1 MTIRYKQPDH
11 KNALSLIE
19 SAKKEMEFTLAMEI
33 SESSGTT
40 IGRNIYECF
49 RMLGDALL
57 TSKGRIVQDHAEQ
70 VKSLGELNVKTSR
83 PLGALDN
90 LRILRH
96 SINYYGYRPNLEEVR
111 DAVNLAKS
119 LFEPICKEVL
129 RQIRLGEKLA
139 GLSMG
144 GEGEE

>member
-11 KNALSLIE
+11 KDALSLVE
-19 SAKKEMEFTLAMEI
+19 SAKKEMKFTLSMEI
-33 SESSGTT
+33 NESSGAT

-57 TSKGRIVQDHAEQ
+57 TSRGKIIQDHAEQ
-70 VKSLGELNVKTSR
+70 VKSLIELNVKTNR

-96 SINYYGYRPNLEEVR
+96 SINYYGYRPNIEEVK
-111 DAVNLAKS
+111 DAINLAKS
-119 LFEPICKEVL
+119 FFEPICAEVL
-129 RQIRLGEKLA
+129 RQIKIVSGV
-139 GLSMG
+139 
-144 GEGEE
+144 